1 MHYFITS
8 DFAEN
13 GQFPNK
19 KGNWK
24 IKLKLSRRR
33 YVKICQLKWPQNCIV
48 RFCYHFDWT
57 ATLTTIWKHCATPNC
72 LVHFFAQNSRN
83 GSTSRKQTLEFW
95 LTLGWG
101 VGGGSIIFQKAG
113 GLAIT
118 TILANITGTNNS
130 FQNLTGSF
138 KIYFFILAHEILF
151 DTSIFKLQSK

>member
-1 MHYFITS
+1 MNYFITL

-13 GQFPNK
+13 GQFTNK

-24 IKLKLSRRR
+24 IKLKLSRRS
-33 YVKICQLKWPQNCIV
+33 KEICQDLSAKMATKLHKSD
-48 RFCYHFDWT
+48 FSYHFDWT
-57 ATLTTIWKHCATPNC
+57 ATLTTIWKHCAIPNC
-72 LVHFFAQNSRN
+72 LVHFLHKIAEMVQLLGN
-83 GSTSRKQTLEFW
+83 KFW

-138 KIYFFILAHEILF
+138 KIYFFILAH
-151 DTSIFKLQSK
+151 